1 MIIGVP
7 KETMAGE
14 RRVAL
19 VPASIGPL
27 KKLGLN
33 VIVERDAG
41 LAAGFTNQQ
50 YEEKGATI
58 YDDRPA
64 VFRDADAIA
73 QVRTFGANP
82 EAGGGDVEHIKQGQ
96 LVIGHAEPLTNHD
109 QTNAIKDRGAVLVA
123 MELVPRITRAQSMD
137 ALSSQAN
144 LAGYRAVLLAAHY
157 QTKIFPL
164 MMTAAGT
171 VKPAKVFVIGAGV
184 AGLQAIATAK
194 RLGAVVSATDV
205 RPATKEQVESL
216 GGKFVM
222 VEEAMAEGEGGYAK
236 ELTPEQQ
243 QKQKELVAQVVAES
257 DVVITTAAIPGRKA
271 PVLVT
276 EAMVKAM
283 HPGAVI
289 VDMAAERG
297 GNCEL
302 TQEGQVTEAHGVTIV
317 GSTNL
322 PSTLATDASATYA
335 TNIVKL
341 MGEMMDKEGKLNL
354 DLENEVIAGVV
365 VTKDNDVVH
374 MKVRELMGLEPL
386 TTAPKDAAIGQTP
399 EDAKPQ
405 AADADKPQSAEGSDD

>member
-1 MIIGVP
+1 MKIGVP
-7 KETMAGE
+7 RETLSDE
-14 RRVAL
+14 KRVAV
-19 VPASIGPL
+19 VPASVPQL
-27 KKLGLN
+27 SKLGLD

-41 LAAGFTNQQ
+41 LAAGFTNEQ
-50 YEEKGATI
+50 YTDKGATI
-58 YDDRPA
+58 YDDRAA
-64 VFRDADAIA
+64 VFNDADIIA
-73 QVRTFGANP
+73 QVRTFGANV
-82 EAGGGDVEHIKQGQ
+82 EAGGSDVEQLKAGQ
-96 LVIGHAEPLTNHD
+96 LLIGHAEPLTNHD
-109 QTNAIKDRGAVLVA
+109 QTNAVKDRGVVLIA

-276 EAMVKAM
+276 EAMVQAM
-283 HPGAVI
+283 HPGSVI

-302 TQEGQVTEAHGVTIV
+302 TQAGEVAEAHNVTIV
-317 GSTNL
+317 GTTNL
-322 PSTLATDASATYA
+322 PSTLAHDASATYS

-341 MGEMMDKEGKLNL
+341 LGELLDKEGNLNL

-365 VTKDNDVVH
+365 VTKDNDVIH
-374 MKVRELMGLEPL
+374 PKVRELMGMEPL
-386 TTAPKDAAIGQTP
+386 AKPEPEPETQED
-399 EDAKPQ
+399 EDAKS
-405 AADADKPQSAEGSDD
+405 QSTEGSAD

>member
-7 KETMAGE
+7 RETFAGE
-14 RRVAL
+14 KRVAL
-19 VPASIGPL
+19 VPAAVAPL
-27 KKLGLN
+27 KKRGID

-41 LAAGFTNQQ
+41 LPAGFTNAQ
-50 YEEKGATI
+50 YEEKGAKI
-58 YDDRPA
+58 YDDRAA
-64 VFRDADAIA
+64 VFRDADIVA
-73 QVRTFGANP
+73 QVRAFGANP
-82 EAGGGDVEHIKQGQ
+82 EAGGGDLDLMKEGQ
-96 LVIGHAEPLTNHD
+96 LIVGHAEPLTSHD
-109 QTNAIKDRGAVLVA
+109 QTHAIKDRGAVLLA
-123 MELVPRITRAQSMD
+123 MELIPRITRAQSMD

-144 LAGYRAVLLAAHY
+144 LAGYRAVLLGAHH

-194 RLGAVVSATDV
+194 RLGAIVSATDV

-243 QKQKELVAQVVAES
+243 EKQKQLVAGVVAES

-283 HPGAVI
+283 HPWSVI

-302 TQEGQVTEAHGVTIV
+302 TKSGEVTEAHGVTIV
-317 GSTNL
+317 GLTNL
-322 PSTLATDASATYA
+322 PSTLAHDASATYSH
-335 TNIVKL
+335 NIVKL
-341 MGEMMDKEGKLNL
+341 MEELVNKEGRLNL
-354 DLENEVIAGVV
+354 DMDNEVIAGVV
-365 VTKDNDVVH
+365 VTKDREVVQPR
-374 MKVRELMGLEPL
+374 VRETMGLQPLSKPEP
-386 TTAPKDAAIGQTP
+386 KP
-399 EDAKPQ
+399 EPASGGG
-405 AADADKPQSAEGSDD
+405 DADGSQGS

>member
-7 KETMAGE
+7 RETFPGE
-14 RRVAL
+14 KRVAL
-19 VPASIGPL
+19 VPNSLPQL
-27 KKLGLN
+27 TKLGLK

-41 LAAGFTNQQ
+41 LAAGFTNKA
-50 YEEKGATI
+50 YEDKGATI

-64 VFRDADAIA
+64 VFRDADLIA

-82 EAGGGDVEHIKQGQ
+82 DAGGGDIDQIKQDQ
-96 LVIGHAEPLTNHD
+96 LIVGHAEPLTNHD
-109 QTNAIKDRGAVLVA
+109 QTHAIKDRGAVLIA
-123 MELVPRITRAQSMD
+123 MELVPRITRAQAMD

-243 QKQKELVAQVVAES
+243 QKQKELVAGVVAES

-276 EAMVKAM
+276 GQMVQAM
-283 HPGAVI
+283 HPGSVI

-302 TQEGQVTEAHGVTIV
+302 TQPGEVTEAHGVTIV
-317 GSTNL
+317 GLTNL
-322 PSTLATDASATYA
+322 PSSLAHDASATYS

-341 MGEMMDKEGKLNL
+341 VGELLDKQGNLNL

-365 VTKDNDVVH
+365 VTKDREVIH
-374 MKVRELMGLEPL
+374 PKVRELMGMEPM
-386 TTAPKDAAIGQTP
+386 TTAPKDAAVGQTP
-399 EDAKPQ
+399 DGDNPN
-405 AADADKPQSAEGSDD
+405 AAEPGAEQTAEGSDD